1 MLTGAHEKQC
11 LSSDLHS
18 SAKPCP
24 VTVLGERLYI
34 LKATFKL
41 GGSYLA
47 GINFRHSHK
56 SLFKKND
63 QVPDLKT
70 FNQIQ
75 THTHFYKTCA
85 INFKL

>member
-1 MLTGAHEKQC
+1 MP
-11 LSSDLHS
+11 SSDLHS

-24 VTVLGERLYI
+24 ITVLGEKYI

-47 GINFRHSHK
+47 GINFRHSCK

-70 FNQIQ
+70 FKQIK

-85 INFKL
+85 INLKL